1 MTLEEIKE
9 MLPCFMKWK
18 KDIALIYGALYAEKY
33 CTWNRFNDHI
43 EVLREINDEENEVT
57 DLFPESLKAEIRENT
72 EQYFI
77 GGGAN
82 ENKSYYQ
89 ET

>member
-1 MTLEEIKE
+1 MTLEEIKA

-18 KDIALIYGALYAEKY
+18 KDIAFIYGALYAEKY

-57 DLFPESLKAEIRENT
+57 DLFPESLRDEIRKKEGFNL
-72 EQYFI
+72 Y
-77 GGGAN
+77 

>member
-18 KDIALIYGALYAEKY
+18 KDIAFIYGALYAEKY

-57 DLFPESLKAEIRENT
+57 ELFPESLKAEIRRKEGFDL
-72 EQYFI
+72 Y
-77 GGGAN
+77 

>member
-1 MTLEEIKE
+1 MTFEEIKA

-18 KDIALIYGALYAEKY
+18 KDIAFIYGALYAEKY
-33 CTWNRFNDHI
+33 CTWDRFNDHI

-57 DLFPESLKAEIRENT
+57 DLFPESLKAEIRKNT

-77 GGGAN
+77 GGGAS

>member
-1 MTLEEIKE
+1 MTLEEIKA
-9 MLPCFMKWK
+9 MFPCFMKWK
-18 KDIALIYGALYAEKY
+18 KDIAFIYGALYAEKY

-57 DLFPESLKAEIRENT
+57 DLFPESLRDEIRKKEGFNL
-72 EQYFI
+72 Y
-77 GGGAN
+77 

>member
-1 MTLEEIKE
+1 MTFEEIKE

-57 DLFPESLKAEIRENT
+57 DLFPESLRDEIRKKEGFNL
-72 EQYFI
+72 Y
-77 GGGAN
+77 

>member
-1 MTLEEIKE
+1 MTLEEIKA

-18 KDIALIYGALYAEKY
+18 KDIAFIYGALYAEKY

-77 GGGAN
+77 GGGVN
-82 ENKSYYQ
+82 ENKSYCQ